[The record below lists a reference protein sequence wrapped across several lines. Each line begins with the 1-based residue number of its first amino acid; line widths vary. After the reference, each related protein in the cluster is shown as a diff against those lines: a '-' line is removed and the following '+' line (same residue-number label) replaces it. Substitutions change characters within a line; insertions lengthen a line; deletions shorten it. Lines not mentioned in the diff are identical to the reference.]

1 MLFELTAGINGGDWY
16 VGVEKKLRLYFVE
29 DEGILELAFFLNP
42 RFNYNRVFSLS
53 NYNC

>member
-42 RFNYNRVFSLS
+42 QV
-53 NYNC
+53 